1 MYRLPDELVNEVRF
15 VRPLNPYKIG
25 DRVSGDEFRT
35 WPETNRRAIID
46 QGYVELIG
54 GQPAEA
60 MAALDQGAL
69 VRVVVPRSDTLFDVV
84 EGRKINEQ
92 PMTDEAAT
100 LLADALPVG
109 MPEDRPPSLIEA
121 DHDPAPTE
129 QPAETKRIGGRP
141 KGSKNKAK
149 PEKPAKKPK
158 SKPKR
163 KREAP
168 VDTPQIAAE

>member
-35 WPETNRRAIID
+35 WPETNRRAIVD
-46 QGYVELIG
+46 QGYVELLG

-60 MAALDQGAL
+60 IAALDQGAL

-84 EGRKINEQ
+84 EGRKINET

-100 LLADALPVG
+100 ILADALPVG
-109 MPEDRPPSLIEA
+109 MPEKPADAPEA
-121 DHDPAPTE
+121 EPAIE

-163 KREAP
+163 KPEAP